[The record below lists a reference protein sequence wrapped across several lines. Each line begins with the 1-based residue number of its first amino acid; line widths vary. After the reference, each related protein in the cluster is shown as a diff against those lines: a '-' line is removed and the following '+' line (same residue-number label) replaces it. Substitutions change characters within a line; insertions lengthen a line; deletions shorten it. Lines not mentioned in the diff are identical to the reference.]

1 MKQIKLVIWDL
12 DNTFWDGVISEGT
25 VTNPK
30 TQILQQLV
38 DRGIVNSICSR
49 NDFSYVRKNLED
61 LGIWDLFVFP
71 HINWEEKGPQIKQII
86 NDFKLRVENVLF
98 IDDEDR
104 NLQSAKYYVPEINAE
119 KPEFLLENMNSDF
132 LLGKNDSEHERL
144 KFYKIIEEK
153 TEQKKTMTDEEFLY
167 KSDIRVS
174 IEKAINSDLDRIFEM
189 VHRTNQLNF
198 TKIRSTKDELAE
210 QLEKLDCGKINVKD
224 AFGDYGV
231 VGFYCKNGN
240 KLIHFLFSCR
250 TIGMG
255 IEKWVYCQ
263 LGSPVLEIK
272 GEVVANLQNEVY
284 PEWINQSVSN
294 TKIKDNK
301 KTEKKTKK
309 IIMRGG
315 CDLNQLLPY
324 LPDQENIVCE
334 FNNLDFHRD
343 HSFINRGCLEYGKDD
358 KEYLQSNIAFLDENC
373 FNTEI
378 YSKKYDVIIISVL
391 MDYVQCVYHLKK
403 NPTLRVAYG
412 DFDSPDLTKHE
423 KYETEWTECE
433 RNFIKENL
441 VPEGMISKED
451 FYSNL
456 EFIYNNIGNAQLII
470 INGCEVPSVDENEL
484 KNQRHLIHK
493 EFNSVIDSFIENHP
507 RAVLCDMRKIIIS
520 SDLLTNNIRHYKR
533 TVYYNIANE
542 LASIIYGKGNIKVN
556 SLLSIGVHKKIGSM
570 KYKMIKT
577 IQKLGGAEII
587 SSTPYSL
594 MAA

>member
-12 DNTFWDGVISEGT
+12 DNTFWDGVISECA

-38 DRGIVNSICSR
+38 NRGIVNSICSR
-49 NDFSYVRKNLED
+49 NDFSFVKNYMEK
-61 LGIWDLFVFP
+61 LGVWDFFVFP

-86 NDFKLRVENVLF
+86 TDFKLRAENVLF
-98 IDDEDR
+98 IDDEHR
-104 NLQSAKYYVPEINAE
+104 NLQSAKFYVPEINAE
-119 KPEFLLENMNSDF
+119 KPEFLLENMDSDF

-144 KFYKIIEEK
+144 KFYKILEQK
-153 TEQKKTMTDEEFLY
+153 TKQKKTMTDEEFLY
-167 KSDIRVS
+167 KSNIRVS
-174 IEKAINSDLDRIFEM
+174 IEKADISDFDRIFEM

-198 TKIRSTKDELAE
+198 TKIRSTKGELVE
-210 QLEKLDCGKINVKD
+210 QLEKFDCGIINVKD

-231 VGFYCKNGN
+231 VGFYCKNEN

-263 LGSPVLEIK
+263 LGSPEVEIK

-294 TKIKDNK
+294 IGRKDNK
-301 KTEKKTKK
+301 KPEKKTKT

-324 LPDQENIVCE
+324 LPRSENIICE

-343 HSFINRGCLEYGKDD
+343 HTFINRGCLEYNKVD
-358 KEYLQSNIAFLDENC
+358 KEYLQSNIVFLDDNC

-378 YSKKYDVIIISVL
+378 YSKKYDVVIISVL

-403 NPTLRVAYG
+403 NPALRVAYG
-412 DFDSPDLTKHE
+412 DFDSPDLTEHE
-423 KYETEWTECE
+423 KYKIEWTECE
-433 RNFIKENL
+433 RQFIRDNL
-441 VPEGMISKED
+441 VPEGKILKED

-456 EFIYNNIGNAQLII
+456 DFIYNNIGNAQLII

-493 EFNSVIDSFIENHP
+493 EFNAVIDSFIKDHP
-507 RAVLCDMRKIIIS
+507 RACLCDMRKLITS

-533 TVYYNIANE
+533 TVYYNMANE
-542 LASIIYGKGNIKVN
+542 LTSIIYGDERVRINSIFVINLCNKINSIKQKALK
-556 SLLSIGVHKKIGSM
+556 LL
-570 KYKMIKT
+570 T
-577 IQKLGGAEII
+577 ILKFLGRNK
-587 SSTPYSL
+587 
-594 MAA
+594 